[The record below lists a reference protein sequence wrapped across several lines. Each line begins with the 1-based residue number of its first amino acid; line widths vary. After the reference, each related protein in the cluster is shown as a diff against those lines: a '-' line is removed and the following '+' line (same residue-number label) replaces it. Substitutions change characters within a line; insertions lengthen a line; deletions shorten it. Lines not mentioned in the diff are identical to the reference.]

1 MYSLIH
7 HKKNMYNYI
16 ENFGNEVAD
25 HMRNLPNAELAKAIN
40 MLQTVYERDGKIYV
54 FGNGGSMAMATHWV
68 SDFNKT
74 VFSHNLERFSK
85 RFQAIRLP
93 STEAEITAWANDVG
107 FDMIFAG
114 PLQNYIQETD
124 CLIAISSSGNS
135 TNIIKA
141 VELARKHHVPVI
153 GISGFTGGKLN
164 ELSDAKIVIKTK
176 PGAYTIVESVHNA
189 ILHLFT
195 SYFQDYFDHKLS
207 KHDAK
212 IATLSAKKVV
222 KKASVK
228 KYAGKKK

>member
-1 MYSLIH
+1 ME
-7 HKKNMYNYI
+7 NYI
-16 ENFGNEVAD
+16 DIFAKEVAD
-25 HMRNLPNAELAKAIN
+25 QMLSLPKEEIAKATHII
-40 MLQTVYERDGKIYV
+40 QSVYERDGRIYV

-74 VFSHNLERFSK
+74 VFSHNLDADIK

-107 FDMIFAG
+107 FDMVFAG
-114 PLQNYIQETD
+114 PLKNYIQETD

-135 TNIIKA
+135 PNIIKA
-141 VELARKHHVPVI
+141 VELAKEHHVPVI

-164 ELSDAKIVIKTK
+164 ELADAKIVVKTK

-195 SYFQDYFDHKLS
+195 SYFQDYFDHIVES
-207 KHDAK
+207 
-212 IATLSAKKVV
+212 
-222 KKASVK
+222 
-228 KYAGKKK
+228 KKK